1 MNNLFMMVYL
11 DFPILPRNFISARL
25 RELAN
30 DETLERLVSLESL
43 SERSQISTT
52 VLWECSLALK
62 IEPQQLNGQI
72 YLTAQ
77 NSQELE
83 QFIKRIEISWA
94 CPNILATCCRADR
107 KS

>member
-1 MNNLFMMVYL
+1 MNTLFKMIYL

-25 RELAN
+25 REFAN
-30 DETLERLVSLESL
+30 DETLESLVSLESL
-43 SERSQISTT
+43 SARYQISTT

-62 IEPQQLNGQI
+62 IEPRQINGQI

-77 NSQELE
+77 NLKQLE